1 MTADPGRPLGPE
13 ALDLLQAIALRG
25 EVARRLESDSALA
38 VLRSVVEATVALFEA
53 EAASIALYDPAS
65 DQLVFEVAAGEQG
78 QGVIGVSIRPDQGIA
93 GYVFTS
99 GQALALS
106 DVASDPRF
114 GRTVAER
121 TAYVPRSIVAVPLV
135 DDQGTIGVLEVLDKR
150 SQAAFSLRDIELAA
164 VFARQAAV
172 AIRASRVERD
182 LGSLLRATLRDQAQ
196 AATRPL
202 TEAVLDSLVRAG
214 TERLDREDDSRL
226 WALVDRRP
234 DPRQR
239 SRPARAGHRPARGDR
254 SSERA
259 RRPCPAARPGRTRA
273 PLDRPLTDDYLP
285 AWSEPFIG
293 DGRARLERLVPIP
306 GLDRERVFGGADGA
320 GITVAIVDSGVERDH
335 PAVGGMLTRS
345 VRVEPGEEDPVVV
358 EDPEAID
365 VVGHGTA
372 CAGIIHSLAPMADIV
387 SVRVLGPDNRGK
399 GTIFAAGLE
408 WAIANGASVINLSLS
423 SKSEA
428 LFPVFHEI
436 VDIAYFANVLLV
448 SAANNV
454 PGPSYPSLFSSVV
467 SVAAHDVADPWTWF
481 YNPAPPVEFGAYGV
495 DVDVAWKD
503 GSRIARDRQQLRRA
517 ARDVWPRSSDRDTRT
532 RPRSK

>member
-114 GRTVAER
+114 GRAVAER

-202 TEAVLDSLVRAG
+202 TEAVLDELVRAG

-226 WALVDRRP
+226 WALVDQVARIRASDP
-234 DPRQR
+234 DRLELVTDLLGAIARQ
-239 SRPARAGHRPARGDR
+239 
-254 SSERA
+254 SERDARA
-259 RRPCPAARPGRTRA
+259 RRR
-273 PLDRPLTDDYLP
+273 
-285 AWSEPFIG
+285 
-293 DGRARLERLVPIP
+293 GRA
-306 GLDRERVFGGADGA
+306 G
-320 GITVAIVDSGVERDH
+320 
-335 PAVGGMLTRS
+335 
-345 VRVEPGEEDPVVV
+345 
-358 EDPEAID
+358 
-365 VVGHGTA
+365 
-372 CAGIIHSLAPMADIV
+372 
-387 SVRVLGPDNRGK
+387 
-399 GTIFAAGLE
+399 
-408 WAIANGASVINLSLS
+408 
-423 SKSEA
+423 
-428 LFPVFHEI
+428 
-436 VDIAYFANVLLV
+436 
-448 SAANNV
+448 
-454 PGPSYPSLFSSVV
+454 PGPRS
-467 SVAAHDVADPWTWF
+467 T
-481 YNPAPPVEFGAYGV
+481 
-495 DVDVAWKD
+495 
-503 GSRIARDRQQLRRA
+503 DR
-517 ARDVWPRSSDRDTRT
+517 
-532 RPRSK
+532 